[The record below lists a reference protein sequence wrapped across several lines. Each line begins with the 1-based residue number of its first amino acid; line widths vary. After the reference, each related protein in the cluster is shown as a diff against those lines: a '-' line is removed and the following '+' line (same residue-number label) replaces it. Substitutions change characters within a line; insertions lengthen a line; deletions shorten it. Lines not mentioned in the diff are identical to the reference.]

1 MRNTLQYQSRCG
13 HRGLSDIRGLLYG
26 GRRIYSAGGMRGKR
40 AMVTVTLGGRE
51 HMFGP
56 DAIHGE
62 LEDMFRPL
70 LQGTFVYRGFE
81 VLP

>member
-1 MRNTLQYQSRCG
+1 
-13 HRGLSDIRGLLYG
+13 
-26 GRRIYSAGGMRGKR
+26 MRGKR